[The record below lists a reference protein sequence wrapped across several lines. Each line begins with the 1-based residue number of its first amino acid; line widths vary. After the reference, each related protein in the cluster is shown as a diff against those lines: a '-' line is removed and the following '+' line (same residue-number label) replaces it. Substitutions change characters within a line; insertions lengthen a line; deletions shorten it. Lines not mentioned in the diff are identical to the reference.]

1 MRESLSALST
11 SKYFLLGVAFERQ
24 SVVDGGGEF
33 LGVMGYY
40 DEGLLRVV
48 AEGLYYLHYQGAAPA
63 VQSVKGFVKD
73 E

>member
-1 MRESLSALST
+1 M
-11 SKYFLLGVAFERQ
+11 
-24 SVVDGGGEF
+24 VDGGGEF
-33 LGVMGYY
+33 LGVMSYY

-63 VQSVKGFVKD
+63 VQSVKGFVKN

>member
-1 MRESLSALST
+1 MID
-11 SKYFLLGVAFERQ
+11 GV
-24 SVVDGGGEF
+24 GEF

-40 DEGLLRVV
+40 DEGLLRVG
-48 AEGLYYLHYQGAAPA
+48 AEGLYYFHYQGAALA

>member
-24 SVVDGGGEF
+24 GVVDGGGEF
-33 LGVMGYY
+33 LRIMGYY
-40 DEGLLRVV
+40 DEGLLRIQ
-48 AEGLYYLHYQGAAPA
+48 AEGLYYFHYKGAAPA
-63 VQSVKGFVKD
+63 VQSVKGFVKN